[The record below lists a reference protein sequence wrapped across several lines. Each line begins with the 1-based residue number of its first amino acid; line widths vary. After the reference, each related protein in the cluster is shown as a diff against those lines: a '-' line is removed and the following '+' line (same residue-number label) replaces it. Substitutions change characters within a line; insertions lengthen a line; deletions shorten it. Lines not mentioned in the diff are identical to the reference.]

1 MRRLTWMLLPLLAA
15 PACLKLDRA
24 TDTADASDVEGTGD
38 AAPGDTT
45 ADVEASGD
53 TGGAIDGSGADTTT
67 DAGPTLDE
75 SDPVDEAGNY
85 VVRDCST
92 VGATTRP
99 YVPQTCQH
107 EVARLMGT
115 VDRVMSC
122 GAGSDTPKAIRLNYP
137 TEDASRTLAF
147 MWTSGKDNR
156 STLVQLGTSPDNLD
170 RTYWGYSFT
179 YSGLVNRRQ
188 HEVHV
193 CDLEP
198 GRTYHYRVG
207 GEGGWSEIHTFSTA
221 PAPGTE
227 GAEVVFGVVGD
238 TRSST
243 YEAWGQAIRQIRD
256 AGADFVLFSGDA
268 VEVGPVQAQWD
279 LWFEQ
284 ASPALADLPYVPCN
298 GNHDQVVLQY
308 FAQFALPRD
317 ERNYAVRYGD
327 MAIVSMTDTPIDE
340 IIEIGGS
347 YRAFMD
353 DAYTRLS
360 DARWKVLLNHRPFYS
375 ASTRHGSA
383 EDLQAEWL
391 PVVDE
396 HRVDIVF
403 NGHDHN
409 YERSRPVRGGE
420 VVAPGAGTL
429 FVVAAGVG
437 APLYDNGA
445 DWWTEK
451 SEKVENYLLVRATR
465 DTMQVTAYRLDGTV
479 LDEFSLQK

>member
-1 MRRLTWMLLPLLAA
+1 
-15 PACLKLDRA
+15 
-24 TDTADASDVEGTGD
+24 
-38 AAPGDTT
+38 
-45 ADVEASGD
+45 
-53 TGGAIDGSGADTTT
+53 
-67 DAGPTLDE
+67 
-75 SDPVDEAGNY
+75 
-85 VVRDCST
+85 
-92 VGATTRP
+92 
-99 YVPQTCQH
+99 
-107 EVARLMGT
+107 
-115 VDRVMSC
+115 
-122 GAGSDTPKAIRLNYP
+122 
-137 TEDASRTLAF
+137 
-147 MWTSGKDNR
+147 
-156 STLVQLGTSPDNLD
+156 
-170 RTYWGYSFT
+170 
-179 YSGLVNRRQ
+179 
-188 HEVHV
+188 
-193 CDLEP
+193 
-198 GRTYHYRVG
+198 
-207 GEGGWSEIHTFSTA
+207 
-221 PAPGTE
+221 
-227 GAEVVFGVVGD
+227 
-238 TRSST
+238 
-243 YEAWGQAIRQIRD
+243 
-256 AGADFVLFSGDA
+256 
-268 VEVGPVQAQWD
+268 
-279 LWFEQ
+279 
-284 ASPALADLPYVPCN
+284 
-298 GNHDQVVLQY
+298 
-308 FAQFALPRD
+308 
-317 ERNYAVRYGD
+317 